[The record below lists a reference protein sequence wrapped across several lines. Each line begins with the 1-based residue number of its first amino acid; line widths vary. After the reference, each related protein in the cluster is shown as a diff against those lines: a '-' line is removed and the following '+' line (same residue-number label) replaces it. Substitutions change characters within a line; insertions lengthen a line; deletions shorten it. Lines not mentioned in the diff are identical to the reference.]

1 MSLKFYTN
9 VQMVGD
15 HFLVR
20 GYENGRHFMTRE
32 KFSPTLFVPSKKPT
46 KYKTLNGEYVEAV
59 QPGSV
64 RDCREFFKTYNGV
77 ENFKIYG
84 NEKYIYQYISDK
96 YPENEIKFDIGKIK
110 LTTIDIEV
118 ASENGFPDVENAAE
132 EVLLITLQD
141 YNTKQIRTWGLGPF
155 DNKQSNV
162 SYRAFSDEYSLLNDF
177 IHWWMIEENTPE
189 VITGWNSELYDIPYL
204 VRRLDRVLGEKLMK
218 RMSPWGLVT
227 EDETYISGRK
237 HISYDIGGI
246 SQLDYIKLYKKFTYK
261 AQESYRLDHIV
272 SVELGQKKLDHSE
285 FDTFKDFYT
294 KGWQKFVEYNIID
307 VELVD
312 RLEDKM
318 KLIELALTMAYDG
331 KVNYED
337 VFSQVRMWDTIIY
350 NYLKK
355 RDIVIPPKEKTDK
368 NSKYAG
374 AYVKEPVPGIYD
386 WVVNFDLNSLYPH
399 LIMQFNVSPET
410 LVDERHPSVT
420 VDKILNQ
427 ELTFEMYKDYA
438 VCPNG
443 AMYRKDI
450 RGFLPE
456 LMEKMYNDRVIFKEK
471 MIEAKKQYEKKKTK
485 ELEKEISRCNNIQ
498 MAKKIALNSAYGSV
512 GNEWF
517 RYFKLANAEAITLSG
532 QVAIRWIENKMNT
545 YFNKLLKTKDFDY
558 VIASDTDS
566 IYLNMGPLVE
576 TVYKGREKTTEG
588 VVSFL
593 DKICKVELEKYIEGC
608 YQELAEYMN
617 AYDQKMQMKRENIAD
632 RGIWTAKK
640 RYILNVWD
648 SEGVRYAEPKLK
660 MMGIE
665 AVKSSTP
672 APCRKMIK
680 DGLKIMMSGTEDE
693 VIRFIDKCLQEFKS
707 LPPEQIAFPRT
718 ASDVR
723 KYYSSS
729 NIYASKTPIHV
740 RGALLFN
747 HHIKEKKLTN
757 KYSLINNGEKV
768 KYIFL
773 KKPNIIQENVI
784 SFISEFPKELGL
796 DKYIDYELQFE
807 KSFLDPL
814 KSILDSIGWKTEHT
828 TNLDSFFT

>member
-1 MSLKFYTN
+1 MNFYTN

-20 GYENGRHFMTRE
+20 GYENGRHFMSRE

-46 KYKTLNGEYVEAV
+46 KYKTLNGEYVETI
-59 QPGSV
+59 QPGTV
-64 RDCREFFKTYNGV
+64 RECRDFIKKYDGV

-84 NEKYIYQYISDK
+84 NTGYIYQYISEK
-96 YPENEIKFDIGKIK
+96 YPEEEIKFDTTKIK
-110 LTTIDIEV
+110 ISTIDIEV
-118 ASENGFPDVENAAE
+118 KSENGFPDVESAAE
-132 EVLLITLQD
+132 EVLLISVQD
-141 YNTKQIRTWGLGPF
+141 YTTKKIRTWGQGPF
-155 DNKQSNV
+155 NNKQQNV
-162 SYRAFSDEYSLLNDF
+162 DYKSFRTEYELLTAFIN
-177 IHWWMIEENTPE
+177 WWMIEGNTPE
-189 VITGWNSELYDIPYL
+189 VVTGWNSELYDMPYL
-204 VRRLDRVLGEKLMK
+204 VRRIDRILGEKLMK
-218 RMSPWGLVT
+218 RLSPWGLVT
-227 EDETYISGRK
+227 EREIYIAGRK
-237 HISYDIGGI
+237 HISYDVGGI
-246 SQLDYIKLYKKFTYK
+246 TQLDYLNLYKKFTYK
-261 AQESYRLDHIV
+261 AQESYRLDYIAE
-272 SVELGQKKLDHSE
+272 VELGQKKLDHSE

-294 KGWQKFVEYNIID
+294 EGWQKFVEYNIVD

-318 KLIELALTMAYDG
+318 KLIELAITMAYDA
-331 KVNYED
+331 KANYGD
-337 VFSQVRMWDTIIY
+337 ISSQVRMWDTIIY

-355 RDIVIPPKEKTDK
+355 KDIVIPPKEKSEKD
-368 NSKYAG
+368 SKYAG
-374 AYVKEPVPGIYD
+374 AYVKEPVPGKYD

-410 LVDERHPSVT
+410 LVDERHPTAT

-427 ELTFEMYKDYA
+427 ELSFELYKDYA

-443 AMYRKDI
+443 AMFRKNV

-456 LMEKMYNDRVIFKEK
+456 LMEKIYEDRTIYKKK
-471 MIEAKKQYEKKKTK
+471 MLVAKQQYEKTKTK
-485 ELEKEISRCNNIQ
+485 ELEKEIARCNNIQ
-498 MAKKIALNSAYGSV
+498 MARKIQLNSAYGAI
-512 GNEWF
+512 GNQYF
-517 RYFKLANAEAITLSG
+517 RYYKLANAEAITLSG
-532 QVAIRWIENKMNT
+532 QVAIRWIESKMNI
-545 YFNKLLKTKDFDY
+545 YLNKLLKTEDFDY

-593 DKICKVELEKYIEGC
+593 DKICQMELEKYIEGC

-617 AYDQKMQMKRENIAD
+617 AYDQKMQMKRENIAE

-648 SEGVRYAEPKLK
+648 SEGVRYEEPKLK

-680 DGLKIMMSGTEDE
+680 DGLKIMMSGTEED
-693 VIRFIDKCLQEFKS
+693 VIHFIDKCRSEFKK
-707 LPPEQIAFPRT
+707 LPPESIAFPRT

-723 KYYSSS
+723 KYQSSS
-729 NIYASKTPIHV
+729 SIYIKGTPIHC

-747 HHIKEKKLTN
+747 HYIKEKKLTN
-757 KYSLINNGEKV
+757 KYSLIGNGEKV
-768 KYIFL
+768 KFLYL
-773 KKPNIIQENVI
+773 KKPNIIQENII
-784 SFISEFPKELGL
+784 SFIQDFPTELGL

-807 KSFLDPL
+807 KSFVEPL
-814 KSILDSIGWKTEHT
+814 KSILDAIGWKTEQT
-828 TNLDSFFT
+828 TTLESFFT

>member
-1 MSLKFYTN
+1 MNFYTN

-46 KYKTLNGEYVEAV
+46 KYKTLNGEYVETI
-59 QPGSV
+59 QPGTV
-64 RDCREFFKTYNGV
+64 RECRDFIKKYDGV

-84 NEKYIYQYISDK
+84 NTGYIYQYISEK
-96 YPENEIKFDIGKIK
+96 YPEEEIKFDTTKIK
-110 LTTIDIEV
+110 ISTIDIEV
-118 ASENGFPDVENAAE
+118 KSENGFPDVESAAE
-132 EVLLITLQD
+132 EVLLISVQD
-141 YNTKQIRTWGLGPF
+141 YTTKKIRTWGQGPF
-155 DNKQSNV
+155 NNKQQNV
-162 SYRAFSDEYSLLNDF
+162 DYKSFRTEYELLTAFIN
-177 IHWWMIEENTPE
+177 WWMIEGNTPE
-189 VITGWNSELYDIPYL
+189 VVTGWNSELYDMPYL
-204 VRRLDRVLGEKLMK
+204 VRRIDRILGEKLMK
-218 RMSPWGLVT
+218 RLSPWGLVT
-227 EDETYISGRK
+227 EREIYIAGRK
-237 HISYDIGGI
+237 HISYDVGGI
-246 SQLDYIKLYKKFTYK
+246 TQLDYLNLYKKFTYK
-261 AQESYRLDHIV
+261 AQESYRLDYIAE
-272 SVELGQKKLDHSE
+272 VELGQKKLDHSE

-294 KGWQKFVEYNIID
+294 EGWQKFVEYNIVD

-318 KLIELALTMAYDG
+318 KLIELAITMAYDA
-331 KVNYED
+331 KANYGD
-337 VFSQVRMWDTIIY
+337 ISSQVRMWDTIIY

-355 RDIVIPPKEKTDK
+355 KDIVIPPKEKSEKD
-368 NSKYAG
+368 SKYAG
-374 AYVKEPVPGIYD
+374 AYVKEPVPGKYD

-410 LVDERHPSVT
+410 LVDERHPTAT

-427 ELTFEMYKDYA
+427 ELSFELYKDYA

-443 AMYRKDI
+443 AMFRKNV

-456 LMEKMYNDRVIFKEK
+456 LMEKIYEDRTIYKKK
-471 MIEAKKQYEKKKTK
+471 MLVAKQQYEKTKTK
-485 ELEKEISRCNNIQ
+485 ELEKEIARCNNIQ
-498 MAKKIALNSAYGSV
+498 MARKIQLNSAYGAI
-512 GNEWF
+512 GNQYF
-517 RYFKLANAEAITLSG
+517 RYYKLANAEAITLSG
-532 QVAIRWIENKMNT
+532 QVAIRWIESKMNI
-545 YFNKLLKTKDFDY
+545 YLNKLLKTEDFDY

-593 DKICKVELEKYIEGC
+593 DKICQMELEKYIEGC

-617 AYDQKMQMKRENIAD
+617 AYDQKMQMKRENIAE

-648 SEGVRYAEPKLK
+648 SEGVRYEEPKLK

-680 DGLKIMMSGTEDE
+680 DGLKIMMSGTEED
-693 VIRFIDKCLQEFKS
+693 VIHFIDKCRSEFKK
-707 LPPEQIAFPRT
+707 LPPESIAFPRT

-723 KYYSSS
+723 KYQSSS
-729 NIYASKTPIHV
+729 SIYIKGTPIHC

-747 HHIKEKKLTN
+747 HYIKEKKLTN
-757 KYSLINNGEKV
+757 KYSLIGNGEKV
-768 KYIFL
+768 KFLYL
-773 KKPNIIQENVI
+773 KKPNIIQENII
-784 SFISEFPKELGL
+784 SFIQDFPTELGL

-807 KSFLDPL
+807 KSFVEPL
-814 KSILDSIGWKTEHT
+814 KSILDAIGWKTEQT
-828 TNLDSFFT
+828 TTLESFFT

>member
-1 MSLKFYTN
+1 MRFYTN

-20 GYENGRHFMTRE
+20 GYENGKNFMTRE
-32 KFSPTLFVPSKKPT
+32 KFYPTLFVPSKKNT
-46 KYKTLNGEYVEAV
+46 QYQTLNGEYVDAV
-59 QPGSV
+59 QPGTV
-64 RDCREFFKTYNGV
+64 RECRDFIKKYEGIDGFN
-77 ENFKIYG
+77 ISG
-84 NEKYIYQYISDK
+84 NDRYIYQYISEI
-96 YPENEIKFDIGKIK
+96 YPEDEVKFDISKIK
-110 LTTIDIEV
+110 VTTIDIEV
-118 ASENGFPDVENAAE
+118 ASENGFPDVESSAE

-141 YNTKQIRTWGLGPF
+141 YNTKQINTWGLGKF
-155 DNKQSNV
+155 DNQQSNV
-162 SYRAFSDEYSLLNDF
+162 NYRSFDNEHDLLNAF

-204 VRRLDRVLGEKLMK
+204 VRRIDRILGEKLMK

-227 EDETYISGRK
+227 ESETYISGRK

-246 SQLDYIKLYKKFTYK
+246 SQLDYLKLYKWSPATSN
-261 AQESYRLDHIV
+261 QESYRLDHIAT
-272 SVELGQKKLDHSE
+272 VELGQQKLDHSE

-294 KGWQKFVEYNIID
+294 KGWQKFVEYNIKD

-318 KLIELALTMAYDG
+318 KLIQLAITMAYDA
-331 KVNYED
+331 KANYSD

-355 RDIVIPPKEKTDK
+355 RNIVIPPNVRSDK
-368 NSKYAG
+368 DSKYAG
-374 AYVKEPVPGIYD
+374 AYVKEPIPGVYD

-399 LIMQFNVSPET
+399 LIMQYNISPET
-410 LVDERHPSVT
+410 LVEERHPSVT

-427 ELTFEMYKDYA
+427 EIDFQSYENYA
-438 VCPNG
+438 VCANG
-443 AMYRKDI
+443 AMFRKDV

-456 LMEKMYNDRVIFKEK
+456 LMEKIYNERVVFKKK
-471 MIEAKKQYEKKKTK
+471 MITAKQQYEKKKTK
-485 ELEKEISRCNNIQ
+485 QLEKEIARCNNIQ
-498 MAKKIALNSAYGSV
+498 MARKIQLNSAYGAI
-512 GNEWF
+512 GNQYF

-532 QVAIRWIENKMNT
+532 QVSIRWIEEKINKYLNRI
-545 YFNKLLKTKDFDY
+545 LKTDGVDY

-566 IYLNMGPLVE
+566 IYLNMGPLVK
-576 TVYKGREKTTEG
+576 TVYDGKEKTTESI
-588 VVSFL
+588 VSFL
-593 DKICKVELEKYIEGC
+593 DKVAKVELEKYIESC
-608 YQELAEYMN
+608 YQELADYVN

-648 SEGVRYAEPKLK
+648 SEGVRYDEPKLK

-672 APCRKMIK
+672 APCRQMIK

-693 VIRFIDKCLQEFKS
+693 VIDYIDKCRSQFKK

-723 KYYSSS
+723 KYRSHSD
-729 NIYASKTPIHV
+729 IYVKGTPIHI

-747 HHIKEKKLTN
+747 HYIKEKNLTN
-757 KYSLINNGEKV
+757 KYSLINNGEKI
-768 KYIFL
+768 KFIYL
-773 KKPNIIQENVI
+773 KKPNIIRENII
-784 SFISEFPKELGL
+784 SFIQDFPTELGL

-814 KSILDSIGWKTEHT
+814 KSILDSIGWRVEKTI
-828 TNLDSFFT
+828 NLDSFFS